1 MSLLRMPRRHVLLWL
16 LVALFLA
23 VAAPASAQ
31 GPFFP
36 DPSLS
41 PVSDTFGGV
50 TMYSERE
57 TGGAGPGSDRYFLTQ
72 IVDRKPQRLPIAS
85 RLGVPFDI
93 DLGPDEDGDVVA
105 VYSRCAPEPDLVR
118 VRETFGA
125 RVFSTP
131 YPAYTAGRGCD
142 IYRYDLDT
150 GQETRLEGASTAQAS
165 EVLPAIWRD
174 QIAFARVYERRDGNR
189 GIYPY
194 LYVRPLA
201 GGRSDRQ
208 PGGSRGT
215 NGLPGPTRLDLYGRY
230 LSFVWN
236 YSTGEPRD
244 GQIAG
249 TTELRLDT
257 VGGGHRVLSRAR
269 HGDAEA
275 YASYLGP
282 NGYRGRIFYGFGRA
296 KIREGP
302 DFGVSALLLNVR
314 ISTGGRDVSDS
325 RLDGY
330 PIDTATDSDL
340 TFAAINDDQE
350 FSYASGASRIQIVG
364 PAFYAE

>member
-1 MSLLRMPRRHVLLWL
+1 MRRLSTHMRHAVLSSLAASSLI
-16 LVALFLA
+16 

-31 GPFFP
+31 APFFP

-41 PVSDTFGGV
+41 PVSDTYRGV
-50 TMYSERE
+50 TLYSERE
-57 TGGAGPGSDRYFLTQ
+57 TGGDGPGSDRYFLTQ
-72 IVDRKPQRLPIAS
+72 IVDDRPQRLAIGP
-85 RLGVPFDI
+85 RLGVPFDV
-93 DLGPDEDGDVVA
+93 DLGPDEDGGVVA
-105 VYSRCAPEPDLVR
+105 VYSRCATEPDLVR
-118 VRETFGA
+118 TRETFGA
-125 RVFSTP
+125 RVFSNP

-142 IYRYDLDT
+142 IYRYDFDSRR
-150 GQETRLEGASTAQAS
+150 ETRIEGASTDQAS

-174 QIAFARVYERRDGNR
+174 QIAFARVYERRDGER
-189 GIYPY
+189 GVYPY

-201 GGRSDRQ
+201 GGRSERQ

-244 GQIAG
+244 GEIAG

-257 VGGGHRVLSRAR
+257 IGRGHRVLSRAR
-269 HGDAEA
+269 HGNGEA

-296 KIREGP
+296 EIREGI
-302 DFGVSALLLNVR
+302 DLLVSALLLNER
-314 ISTGGRDVSDS
+314 ISTGGRELSDS
-325 RLDGY
+325 RVDGFL
-330 PIDTATDSDL
+330 IDTTTDSD
-340 TFAAINDDQE
+340 TIFAGINDDE
-350 FSYASGASRIQIVG
+350 FSYASGDGRFRTIRPV
-364 PAFYAE
+364 FYAE